1 MILLDK
7 EDIFRKERKYEEDSS
22 ESNYNWLF
30 CLREVGFFEFFFF
43 LKMLFCSFWIG
54 WCLFLVI
61 IIYYEY
67 IFDSIL

>member
-43 LKMLFCSFWIG
+43 
-54 WCLFLVI
+54 
-61 IIYYEY
+61 
-67 IFDSIL
+67 